1 MEVGGGGAS
10 GGRGREVR
18 GEGASA
24 SKYSGDC
31 EGSGDSEDRR
41 SIIAMKLYRGVH
53 QLPVEL

>member
-41 SIIAMKLYRGVH
+41 SIIAMKLYREVY
-53 QLPVEL
+53 